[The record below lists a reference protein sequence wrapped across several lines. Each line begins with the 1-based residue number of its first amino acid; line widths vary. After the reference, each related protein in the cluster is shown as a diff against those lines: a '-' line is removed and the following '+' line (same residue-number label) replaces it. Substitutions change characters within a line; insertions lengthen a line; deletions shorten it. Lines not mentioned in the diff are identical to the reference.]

1 MRRVLPLAFFLS
13 SALLTGCAKDTEPM
27 PAPVYLLDQRWVLTG
42 IEGHAPSQQSGSS
55 ATDLFLSSVDSRN
68 SGQAP
73 CNRYGGKYQLT
84 AGTAQLTF
92 GDQFSTYAACADQ
105 NQEARYFQLLPQ
117 VRRYVISN
125 GELSLYDAEHA
136 QPLLVYKAAE

>member
-55 ATDLFLSSVDSRN
+55 ATDLLLSSVDSRN
-68 SGQAP
+68 SGRRP
-73 CNRYGGKYQLT
+73 VTDT
-84 AGTAQLTF
+84 AANT
-92 GDQFSTYAACADQ
+92 S
-105 NQEARYFQLLPQ
+105 
-117 VRRYVISN
+117 
-125 GELSLYDAEHA
+125 
-136 QPLLVYKAAE
+136 